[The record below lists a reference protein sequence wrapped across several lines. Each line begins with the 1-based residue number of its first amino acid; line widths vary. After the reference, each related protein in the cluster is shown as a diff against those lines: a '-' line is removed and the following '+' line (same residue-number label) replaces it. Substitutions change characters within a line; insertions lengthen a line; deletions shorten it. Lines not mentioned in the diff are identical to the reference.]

1 MHQPSKIVLSTRFFT
16 LLCIFGGE
24 YFEICKIIFS
34 SIQQQVVFVKI
45 TLNGGG
51 MHASTLRKKTRGGVD
66 QFTSEINI
74 ADDDDMK
81 KM

>member
-1 MHQPSKIVLSTRFFT
+1 M
-16 LLCIFGGE
+16 
-24 YFEICKIIFS
+24 
-34 SIQQQVVFVKI
+34 FVKI